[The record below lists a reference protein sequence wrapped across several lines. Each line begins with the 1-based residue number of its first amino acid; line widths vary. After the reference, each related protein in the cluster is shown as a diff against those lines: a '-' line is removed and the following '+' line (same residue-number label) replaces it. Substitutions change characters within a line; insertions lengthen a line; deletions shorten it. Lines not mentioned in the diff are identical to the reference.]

1 MLDKIAQASSWLV
14 YLLLFIITYIAA
26 LMILKLQA
34 AAKRASP
41 QSRRA
46 ASRKSTSPFKLLLAL
61 LLILAISSA
70 VLFTAF
76 LRSYHAFTQKEM
88 VAIVECVPLANNEF
102 DFGLTV
108 IPVVRQEHR
117 EMTSYPIKGDQWA
130 IGGDILKWKDVVNF
144 LGLHT
149 MYRLD
154 RVEGRYKF
162 ADDAQTKP
170 VSAYALG
177 KEERGR
183 YWSLLYKFGH
193 KLPFVTAVYGNTV
206 YMDPVF
212 GEKFEIYVTTS
223 GFMAQRRG
231 ETSGE

>member
-1 MLDKIAQASSWLV
+1 MMDKIAEASSWLV
-14 YLLLFIITYIAA
+14 YLILFIITYVAA
-26 LMILKLQA
+26 HIILKLRSA
-34 AAKRASP
+34 AQRSPQKTGRASGRRRASP
-41 QSRRA
+41 
-46 ASRKSTSPFKLLLAL
+46 FGLLLTL
-61 LLILAISSA
+61 VLILAASA
-70 VLFTAF
+70 VVLFSAF

-88 VAIVECVPLANNEF
+88 VAIVECVPLTNSDF

-108 IPVVRQEHR
+108 IPVVRQKQM
-117 EMTSYPIKGDQWA
+117 EMNSYPIKGDQWA
-130 IGGDILKWKDVVNF
+130 IGGDILKWKDIVNF

-162 ADDAQTKP
+162 AEDAQTKQ

-177 KEERGR
+177 QEERGR

-212 GEKFEIYVTTS
+212 GVKFNIYVTTS
-223 GFMAQRRG
+223 GFMAQREG
-231 ETSGE
+231 ETTGE